1 MNKNHMEERP
11 NTSREKGIFIIA
23 LLDRFCDVIY
33 GALRNGLFGSMF
45 SSYNLEQQKVE
56 KSFVA
61 RCTLK
66 SNFASRMFRKIRGFL
81 SKGYEES
88 FFLTKLRRFTQALLA
103 TSLKSYGKAL
113 LSFGIYTVLIYFI
126 RLLVPELATAG
137 VGTLISGIAISV
149 CAFPLLVSDKNLVSA
164 VGSSRF
170 TRLIFTDVFDFREEL
185 YQTQTN
191 RSKGISNFL
200 ILSGMLFGVFTFIS
214 NPLQILFVALCVLC
228 SVIIVVT
235 PEIGVIT
242 SLFSLPFLSF
252 FESPTIVLAGIVLI
266 TAFGYVIKLI
276 RGKRV
281 IRFEILDILISV
293 FMIMILFGGRFS
305 AAEAASKQSALI
317 SCLLIVG
324 YFLISNLMRTEKWL
338 TRCTYAIAIS
348 GTITSIIGVLQ
359 YVFGYVDP
367 KWLDTNY
374 FPDIAGRST
383 AMFENANY
391 LAFYLVA
398 VFPFVLNATLNQ
410 SKNKNK
416 LLGIISCAL
425 VVVCTVLTWSR
436 GAWIAMLGVSILF
449 LLIYSKKTL
458 RIIISVLV
466 LIPYVAIL
474 LPKNVI
480 SRVTSIGNLADS
492 STMYR
497 FYTWK
502 GSFRILEDYFWSGIG
517 YGTEAY
523 RAIYPEYAYAG
534 IEAAAHS
541 HSLLLQ
547 IFIGL
552 GVGGALVFILA
563 VFVFTQKN
571 FEYFKNPFNESTKLI
586 SAAAFAAV
594 IGLLIM
600 GLFDYIWY
608 NYRILFI
615 FWAIMAISV
624 ASIRLG
630 NREIEKKNVIIYSD
644 MQSAALDLDI

>member
-1 MNKNHMEERP
+1 MK
-11 NTSREKGIFIIA
+11 
-23 LLDRFCDVIY
+23 
-33 GALRNGLFGSMF
+33 
-45 SSYNLEQQKVE
+45 
-56 KSFVA
+56 
-61 RCTLK
+61 
-66 SNFASRMFRKIRGFL
+66 
-81 SKGYEES
+81 
-88 FFLTKLRRFTQALLA
+88 
-103 TSLKSYGKAL
+103 
-113 LSFGIYTVLIYFI
+113 
-126 RLLVPELATAG
+126 
-137 VGTLISGIAISV
+137 
-149 CAFPLLVSDKNLVSA
+149 
-164 VGSSRF
+164 
-170 TRLIFTDVFDFREEL
+170 
-185 YQTQTN
+185 
-191 RSKGISNFL
+191 
-200 ILSGMLFGVFTFIS
+200 
-214 NPLQILFVALCVLC
+214 
-228 SVIIVVT
+228 
-235 PEIGVIT
+235 
-242 SLFSLPFLSF
+242 
-252 FESPTIVLAGIVLI
+252 
-266 TAFGYVIKLI
+266 
-276 RGKRV
+276 
-281 IRFEILDILISV
+281 
-293 FMIMILFGGRFS
+293 
-305 AAEAASKQSALI
+305 
-317 SCLLIVG
+317 
-324 YFLISNLMRTEKWL
+324 
-338 TRCTYAIAIS
+338 
-348 GTITSIIGVLQ
+348 
-359 YVFGYVDP
+359 
-367 KWLDTNY
+367 
-374 FPDIAGRST
+374 
-383 AMFENANY
+383 NANY

-563 VFVFTQKN
+563 VFVFAQKN